1 MADLLLG
8 ELLGPALLPPS
19 VERRLRRLR
28 FTDLSPADGRLIAQ
42 RTAWNSG
49 CLPVWRH
56 LIDEKSAS
64 VSVGPDASALT
75 PREAILLTAAD
86 ELYTQRCLT
95 ESTWGEMDL
104 TTSQRGELYYLVGGC
119 AMAAMLTNSFSRT
132 IADQAVTTPR
142 VRDGLPLHD
151 PNWSLP
157 DQPRLPAVASYREIG
172 PLGSAMSRILGFVS
186 GCGRMTDFD
195 LLSRARRTF
204 ASSLPIFL
212 RISGPAAVGRAN
224 GELITLRA
232 CWNVGS
238 EYHWQHHSRAARF
251 FGVTP
256 EEIDRV
262 RLGPSAS
269 GWSPRRALALQVA
282 DELHERR
289 YITDETWSAAVAELG
304 PSAIAE
310 IALTVGL
317 YELMWMGIGSTGVRF
332 EEGSWER
339 GMGRVVS
346 ALMCS
351 GVGSPMWAAL
361 DSAGIYRARQDQA
374 WWNEMTAAPA
384 DAS

>member
-1 MADLLLG
+1 MTDLLLG
-8 ELLGPALLPPS
+8 ELLGPAALPPT

-28 FTDLSPADGRLIAQ
+28 FTDLSPADERLIAQ

-49 CLPVWRH
+49 CVPVWRH
-56 LIDEKSAS
+56 LTDERSAA
-64 VSVGPDASALT
+64 VSVGPDASVWE

-86 ELYTQRCLT
+86 ELYTQRSLS
-95 ESTWGEMDL
+95 ERTWAGMDL

-132 IADQAVTTPR
+132 IADRAVTTPR
-142 VRDGLPLHD
+142 VRDGLPLDD
-151 PNWSLP
+151 PHWSLL
-157 DQPRLPAVASYREIG
+157 DQPRLPTVASYREIG
-172 PLGSAMSRILGFVS
+172 PLGSAMSRILGFAS

-212 RISGPAAVGRAN
+212 RVGGPAAVGRAN
-224 GELITLRA
+224 AELITLRA

-238 EYHWQHHSRAARF
+238 EYHWHHHSRAARF

-256 EEIDRV
+256 DEIDRV
-262 RLGPSAS
+262 RLGPSAP
-269 GWSPRRALALQVA
+269 GWSSRRSLCLQVA

-289 YITDETWSAAVAELG
+289 FITDDTWSAAITGLG

-317 YELMWMGIGSTGVRF
+317 YELMWMGISSTGVRF

-351 GVGSPMWAAL
+351 GVGAPIWAVM
-361 DSAGIYRARQDQA
+361 DFAGIRRARHDQA
-374 WWNEMTAAPA
+374 WWNDMTAAPA
-384 DAS
+384 EAS